1 MITKQDT
8 ACECLSKAIMM
19 NYDLSYIAFTKELLE
34 KMKHQTKITLV
45 DAYCRFK
52 QMLALFS
59 ANRLFDIQ

>member
-1 MITKQDT
+1 MITKQDR
-8 ACECLSKAIMM
+8 ACECPKAIIM

-59 ANRLFDIQ
+59 ANTLFDS